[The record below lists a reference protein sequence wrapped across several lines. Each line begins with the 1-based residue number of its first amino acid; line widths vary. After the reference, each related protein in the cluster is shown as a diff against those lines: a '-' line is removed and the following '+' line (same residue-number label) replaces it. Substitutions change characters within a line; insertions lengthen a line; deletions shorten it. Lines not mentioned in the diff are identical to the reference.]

1 MVTYDF
7 NPRTLE
13 AEAADLREF
22 EASVVYKASSKPASH
37 GYIVETL
44 SQKCKYNF
52 NYLLELKNFCFRKKA
67 TSRFPKT
74 Q

>member
-22 EASVVYKASSKPASH
+22 KAILVYIGISKSVTA
-37 GYIVETL
+37 I
-44 SQKCKYNF
+44 
-52 NYLLELKNFCFRKKA
+52 
-67 TSRFPKT
+67 
-74 Q
+74 